1 MSLIGRSYSR
11 RQDKEHSKTSIP
23 EIFELENEALL
34 AEERLIQQDVDR
46 KIPPSLGVLAKYLI
60 IPQTSPEID

>member
-11 RQDKEHSKTSIP
+11 RQDKEHSTAFMP
-23 EIFELENEALL
+23 EIYKLENEALL

-60 IPQTSPEID
+60 ILLTSPEID